1 MAIDNKQLVLQHLDL
16 SWNKGE
22 FDKIKEYLSDNFF
35 YKTTF
40 TDEILNA
47 EQYIG
52 FINNFRESLPDLNVD
67 VELIMS
73 EGNHV
78 MSQISFFGIVEKTI
92 YGIPAS
98 DRVITFNA
106 VSIWEI
112 NLDKIISLDTLIDI
126 MGLERQIG
134 QSISPLKPLKVR

>member
-16 SWNKGE
+16 SWNRGE
-22 FDKIKEYLSDNFF
+22 FDKIKDFLADNFF

-40 TDEILNA
+40 TDEILNR
-47 EQYIG
+47 EQYIQFIEG
-52 FINNFRESLPDLNVD
+52 FRQAIPDLNIE

-73 EGNHV
+73 EASHV
-78 MSQISFFGIVEKTI
+78 MSQISFFGVVEHPI

-112 NLDKIISLDTLIDI
+112 NFNKIISLDTLIDI

-134 QSISPLKPLKVR
+134 HHISPLKPLRVR